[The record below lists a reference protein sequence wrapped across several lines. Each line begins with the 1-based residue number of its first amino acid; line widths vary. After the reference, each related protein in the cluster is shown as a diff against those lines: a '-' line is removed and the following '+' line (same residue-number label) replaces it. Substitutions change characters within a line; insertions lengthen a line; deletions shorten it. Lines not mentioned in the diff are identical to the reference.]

1 MVDHYKKEILLED
14 ERGRGFAAVAKY
26 GPYLFASGSDGHR
39 DLESEKIV
47 PELAGKP
54 IEQCRNSYGRI
65 DRRLRKCGYGGNCAV
80 WIENFT
86 SSQEWRL
93 ERMALWPEFFGQEE
107 HALAVSFG
115 AQTRMSGLN
124 MITTTVMAVTP
135 DVKRTAIVPQP
146 TPGRASRC
154 TLAEPFVY
162 VIGVRGHDDP
172 FSKEVAP
179 EEVPGSFEAQ
189 LRNSCQWLKSHAGKA
204 GADMQD
210 FVRMDACIR
219 DVNRAPDYRRIVQDY
234 MGGKIPFASYA
245 IGVPLGSRLE
255 QEVGGIAVAPGTS
268 KDVVWDEQRPNEA
281 QATRA
286 GNLVFASACNGLLDV
301 RTGKVVRDLYGDKA
315 GQAKQALRRLEAGL
329 GRFGVGL
336 DKVLRLDVYI
346 RDIYF
351 EDEFVTIARDMLG
364 KDAGTI
370 TVLGGE
376 PEHSAEIEIAGIAA
390 AA

>member
-1 MVDHYKKEILLED
+1 MAEYSKEILLED

-26 GPYLFASGSDGHR
+26 GPYLFVGGSDGHR
-39 DLESEKIV
+39 DLKTEQVV

-65 DRRLRKCGYGGNCAV
+65 DQRLRKCGYGGDCAV

-86 SSQEWRL
+86 SGQEWRL
-93 ERMALWPEFFGQEE
+93 ERMALWPEFFGQQE
-107 HALAVSFG
+107 HGLAVSFG

-124 MITTTVMAVTP
+124 MITTTIMAVTP

-172 FSKEVAP
+172 YTKAVAP
-179 EEVPGSFEAQ
+179 EETAEAFEAQ
-189 LRNSCQWLKSHAGKA
+189 LVNSYQWLKSHAEKA
-204 GADMQD
+204 GAKVDD
-210 FVRMDACIR
+210 FVRVDACIR
-219 DVNRAPDYRRIVQDY
+219 NVNQAPDYHRRVREY
-234 MGGKIPFASYA
+234 MGGKTPFASYA
-245 IGVPLGSRLE
+245 VGVPLGSRLE
-255 QEVGGIAVAPGTS
+255 QEIGGIAVAPGVP
-268 KDVVWDEQRPNEA
+268 KEVAWDEQRPEVA

-286 GNLVFASACNGLLDV
+286 GNLVFASGCSGLQDA
-301 RTGKVVRDLYGDKA
+301 RTGQIIRDLHGDRA
-315 GQAKQALRRLEAGL
+315 GQTKQALRRLEAGL

-336 DKVLRLDVYI
+336 DKLLRLDVYV
-346 RDIYF
+346 RDIYL
-351 EDEFVTIARDMLG
+351 EEEVVKIARDMLG

-370 TVLGGE
+370 TILGGD
-376 PEHSAEIEIAGIAA
+376 PEHSAEIEVSGIAA